1 MMTPVTLSS
10 MTGYARADGESAG
23 MAWLWEVKTVNAKGF
38 ELRLRVPPG
47 FDALETQA
55 RSRIAS
61 RIRRG
66 TIQANLNLQRPQATQ
81 TVRLNRAN
89 LEALILALAKIDSP
103 DHIRPASLDGLLAV
117 PGVVEQADRA
127 ERDNGVLAQGMMA
140 GLETALDRLVAMRD
154 QEGEALGA
162 VLRERL
168 AAIARLTQD
177 ADQAPSRQPEAI
189 RKRLGQKLSTLMA
202 DVPALDETR
211 LFQEAIL
218 MAAKADVREELDR
231 LVLHRAA
238 ATTLLDQGGAVG
250 RRLDFL
256 AQELSREAGTL
267 CAKANDGDLTL
278 IGLDLRTQIDQF
290 REQVQNLE

>member
-1 MMTPVTLSS
+1 MTPAALSS

-47 FDALETQA
+47 FDALETHA
-55 RSRIAS
+55 RSRIAA

-66 TIQANLNLQRPQATQ
+66 TIQASLNLQRSQATQ
-81 TVRLNRAN
+81 TVRIHRAN
-89 LEALILALAKIDSP
+89 LEALILALAEIELP
-103 DHIRPASLDGLLAV
+103 DHIRPASVDGLLAV

-127 ERDNGVLAQGMMA
+127 ERNDSVLAQGMMA
-140 GLETALDRLVAMRD
+140 GLETVLDRLVAMRD
-154 QEGEALGA
+154 QEGKSLGV
-162 VLRERL
+162 VLHERL

-177 ADQAPSRQPEAI
+177 ADQAPSRKPEAV
-189 RKRLGQKLSTLMA
+189 RRRLGQRLSTLMA

-211 LFQEAIL
+211 LLQEAIL

-231 LVLHRAA
+231 LMLHRAA
-238 ATTLLDQGGAVG
+238 AATLLDEGGAVG

-267 CAKANDGDLTL
+267 CAKASDGELTL